1 MYSCKCLNVFCPT
14 QRVSFSRDPSLFC
27 SENSV
32 RESYSADADSKL
44 YDLDHIAYF
53 GKQRSV

>member
-1 MYSCKCLNVFCPT
+1 MYGCKCLNVSCPT
-14 QRVSFSRDPSLFC
+14 QRVTFSRDPSLFC

-44 YDLDHIAYF
+44 YDMNHITLY
-53 GKQRSV
+53 GE